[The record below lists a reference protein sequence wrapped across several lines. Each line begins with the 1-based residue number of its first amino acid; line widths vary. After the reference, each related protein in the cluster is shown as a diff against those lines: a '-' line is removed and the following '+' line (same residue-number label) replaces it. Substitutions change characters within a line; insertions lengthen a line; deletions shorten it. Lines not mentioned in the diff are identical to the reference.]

1 MLFEPVERITKRIL
15 RQYNRHPEGWSVL
28 VDNKGDVLVIGPSS
42 GYRLKLVPLNPREY
56 TGVGVRLGRSK
67 GLRKIAKDIPP
78 YGFRPLSRE
87 ETRDLLSAIRRRG
100 RPTDK
105 RIKELLE
112 MKPVPTWE
120 IDEKRPEAVVTG
132 PLVAHPN
139 LSAISKGQKEL
150 EAKLAVEADKLFRRK
165 YPLRARIYG

>member
-1 MLFEPVERITKRIL
+1 MLFEPVEQITRRIL
-15 RQYNRHPEGWSVL
+15 DQYNRHPEGWSVL
-28 VDNKGDVLVIGPSS
+28 VDSKGDVLVIGPSV
-42 GYRLKLVPLNPREY
+42 GYRLKLVPLSPREY

-67 GLRKIAKDIPP
+67 GLQKMAKNIPA

-87 ETRDLLSAIRRRG
+87 ETRDLLSAIHQRG
-100 RPTDK
+100 RPADK
-105 RIKELLE
+105 RIKKLLE

-120 IDEKRPEAVVTG
+120 IDEGRPEAVMTG

-139 LSAISKGQKEL
+139 LSAISKSQREL

-165 YPLRARIYG
+165 YPLRAGIYG

>member
-1 MLFEPVERITKRIL
+1 MLFEPVEQITKRIL

-28 VDNKGDVLVIGPSS
+28 VDNKGNVLVIGPSS
-42 GYRLKLVPLNPREY
+42 SYRLKLVPLSPQEY
-56 TGVGVRLGRSK
+56 TGVGVKFGRSK
-67 GLRKIAKDIPP
+67 GLQKMVKNLPP

-87 ETRDLLSAIRRRG
+87 ETRDLLSTIHRKG

-120 IDEKRPEAVVTG
+120 IDKKRPEAVVTG

-139 LSAISKGQKEL
+139 LSAISKRQKEL

-165 YPLRARIYG
+165 YPLRARTYG

>member
-1 MLFEPVERITKRIL
+1 VIFEPVEQITKKIL
-15 RQYNRHPEGWSVL
+15 NQYNRHPEGWSVL
-28 VDNKGDVLVIGPSS
+28 VDSKGDVLVIGPSS

-67 GLRKIAKDIPP
+67 GLREMVKDIPP
-78 YGFRPLSRE
+78 YGFRPLSRQ
-87 ETRDLLSAIRRRG
+87 ETRDLLSAIHRRG
-100 RPTDK
+100 RPTNE
-105 RIKELLE
+105 RIKKLLE

-120 IDEKRPEAVVTG
+120 IDERRPEAVVTG

-139 LSAISKGQKEL
+139 LSAISKGQREL

-165 YPLRARIYG
+165 YPLRARTYG

>member
-1 MLFEPVERITKRIL
+1 MLFEPVEQITKRIL

-28 VDNKGDVLVIGPSS
+28 VDNKRNVLVIGPSS
-42 GYRLKLVPLNPREY
+42 SYRLKLVPLSPQEY
-56 TGVGVRLGRSK
+56 TGVGVKFGRSK
-67 GLRKIAKDIPP
+67 GLQKMVKNLPP

-87 ETRDLLSAIRRRG
+87 ETRDLLSAIHRRG

-120 IDEKRPEAVVTG
+120 IDKKRPEAVVTG

-139 LSAISKGQKEL
+139 LSAISKRQKEL

-165 YPLRARIYG
+165 YPLRARTYG

>member
-1 MLFEPVERITKRIL
+1 MLFESVEQITKRIL
-15 RQYNRHPEGWSVL
+15 YQYNRHPEGWSVL
-28 VDNKGDVLVIGPSS
+28 VDNKGDVLVIGPNS
-42 GYRLKLVPLNPREY
+42 GYRLKLVPLNPKEY

-78 YGFRPLSRE
+78 YGFRPLSHE

-139 LSAISKGQKEL
+139 LSAISKRQREL

-165 YPLRARIYG
+165 YPLRARTYG

>member
-1 MLFEPVERITKRIL
+1 MLFEPVEQITKRIL

-28 VDNKGDVLVIGPSS
+28 VDNKGNVLVIGPSS
-42 GYRLKLVPLNPREY
+42 SYRLKLVPLSPQEY
-56 TGVGVRLGRSK
+56 TGVGVKFGRSK
-67 GLRKIAKDIPP
+67 GLQKMVKNLPP

-87 ETRDLLSAIRRRG
+87 ETRDLLSTIHRKG

-120 IDEKRPEAVVTG
+120 IDKKRPEAVVTG

-139 LSAISKGQKEL
+139 LSAISKRQREL
-150 EAKLAVEADKLFRRK
+150 EVKLAVEADKLFRRK
-165 YPLRARIYG
+165 YPLRARTYG

>member
-1 MLFEPVERITKRIL
+1 MLFEPVEQITKRIL

-28 VDNKGDVLVIGPSS
+28 VDNKGNVLVIGPSS
-42 GYRLKLVPLNPREY
+42 GYRLKLVPLSPQEY
-56 TGVGVRLGRSK
+56 TGVGVKFGRSK
-67 GLRKIAKDIPP
+67 GLQKMVKNLPP

-87 ETRDLLSAIRRRG
+87 ETRDLLSTIHRKG

-120 IDEKRPEAVVTG
+120 IDKKRPEAVVTG

-139 LSAISKGQKEL
+139 LSAISKRQKEL

-165 YPLRARIYG
+165 YPLRARTYG